1 MKPPEIDDCARAPSD
16 HELLRM
22 HVETR
27 SEESFRALMARYVDL
42 VYSSAM
48 RQVGNHAT
56 AQDITQA
63 VFTVLARKAASLSRE
78 TVLAGWLVR
87 ASRYAALDALKL
99 EARRLRREREA
110 AEMRDKMTHPE
121 TELEAEWDKMAPF
134 LDEALSQLS
143 RGDRNAVVLR
153 FFEKRSWREVGETLG
168 SNENA
173 ARVRVGR
180 AVEKLRSYFRKRGV
194 AVSSATLTG
203 ALLANSVQAAPAG
216 LLAGASFVH
225 SPLVALLLRRLLWPK
240 IVTGA
245 VAVALLLLFG
255 LTAWRLWPAA
265 VANTAIAAPPP
276 TLDTNQQAA
285 IAREARAVLNEM
297 DRGLFFNDPQAFV
310 GQINFRNAE
319 EERYRPLL
327 LEYARVS
334 NEFRSALATASPTG
348 RAPSRSYRVILE
360 EIFEG
365 QPAPAPV
372 ILTRTY
378 ATDNAFKSH
387 GIHLVKTNGVWKWNF
402 FAPYSTEAR
411 AQRMAVLEKKTAVM
425 KLLLPSLRDRS
436 LTNAYEALD
445 RFKLAA
451 P

>member
-1 MKPPEIDDCARAPSD
+1 
-16 HELLRM
+16 M

-56 AQDITQA
+56 AEDITQA
-63 VFTVLARKAASLSRE
+63 VFTVLARKAASLTRE

-87 ASRYAALDALKL
+87 AARYAALDALKL
-99 EARRLRREREA
+99 EARRAQRERAA
-110 AEMRDKMTHPE
+110 AELEEPMTQPCE
-121 TELEAEWDKMAPF
+121 GEAGWEQMAPH

-143 RGDRNAVVLR
+143 RGDRDAVVLR

-180 AVEKLRSYFRKRGV
+180 AVEKLRTYFRKRGV
-194 AVSSATLTG
+194 AVSSASLTA

-216 LLAGASFVH
+216 LLAGASFGH

-245 VAVALLLLFG
+245 AIALFLLVG
-255 LTAWRLWPAA
+255 LVAWRLWPAVPNTVIA
-265 VANTAIAAPPP
+265 VPAP
-276 TLDTNQQAA
+276 LDTNQQAA

-334 NEFRSALATASPTG
+334 NEFRTELAAASPTG
-348 RAPSRSYRVILE
+348 RSPSRTYRMILE

-387 GIHLVKTNGVWKWNF
+387 AIHLVKTNGAWKWNF

-411 AQRMAVLEKKTAVM
+411 THRMAVLEKKIAVM

-445 RFKLAA
+445 QFKLAT

>member
-1 MKPPEIDDCARAPSD
+1 MDDCISAPSD

-22 HVETR
+22 HVEMR

-56 AQDITQA
+56 AEDITQA
-63 VFTVLARKAASLSRE
+63 VFTVLARKAASLTRE

-87 ASRYAALDALKL
+87 AARYAALDALKL
-99 EARRLRREREA
+99 EARRAQRERAA
-110 AEMRDKMTHPE
+110 AELEEPMTQPP
-121 TELEAEWDKMAPF
+121 EAEAGWEQMAPH

-143 RGDRNAVVLR
+143 RCDRNAVVLR

-194 AVSSATLTG
+194 AVSSASLTA

-216 LLAGASFVH
+216 LLAGATFGH
-225 SPLVALLLRRLLWPK
+225 TPLVALLLRRLFWPK

-245 VAVALLLLFG
+245 TIVLLLLVG
-255 LTAWRLWPAA
+255 LVAWRLWPAA
-265 VANTAIAAPPP
+265 ANTVVAAPPP
-276 TLDTNQQAA
+276 PLDTNQQAA
-285 IAREARAVLNEM
+285 IAREARAVVNQI
-297 DRGLFFNDPQAFV
+297 DRGLFFNDPQTFV
-310 GQINFRNAE
+310 GQINFRSPD

-372 ILTRTY
+372 VLTRTY

-387 GIHLVKTNGVWKWNF
+387 GIHLVKTNGAWKWNF
-402 FAPYSTEAR
+402 FAPFSPEAR
-411 AQRMAVLEKKTAVM
+411 AHRMAVLEKKTAVM
-425 KLLLPSLRDRS
+425 KSLLPSLRERS

-445 RFKLAA
+445 QFKLAT

>member
-1 MKPPEIDDCARAPSD
+1 MNPPTTEACASAPSD
-16 HELLRM
+16 QELLRA
-22 HVETR
+22 HVDTG
-27 SEESFRALMARYVDL
+27 SEESFRVIMARYLDL
-42 VYSSAM
+42 VYSSAL
-48 RQVGNHAT
+48 RQVGNHTA
-56 AQDITQA
+56 AQDVTQA

-99 EARRLRREREA
+99 EARRSRREREA

-121 TELEAEWDKMAPF
+121 TELEADWDKMAHF
-134 LDEALSQLS
+134 LDEALSRLS
-143 RGDRNAVVLR
+143 KGDRNAVVLR

-194 AVSSATLTG
+194 AVSSASLTA

-216 LLAGASFVH
+216 LLAGASFGH
-225 SPLVALLLRRLLWPK
+225 SPLVALLLRRLLWPR

-245 VAVALLLLFG
+245 AVVALVFLLAFI
-255 LTAWRLWPAA
+255 AWRLQPAA
-265 VANTAIAAPPP
+265 NSVIAAAPP
-276 TLDTNQQAA
+276 LDTNQQAA
-285 IAREARAVLNEM
+285 IAREARAVVTQI

-310 GQINFRNAE
+310 GQINFRTPE

-334 NEFRSALATASPTG
+334 NEFRTELAAVSPTG
-348 RAPSRSYRVILE
+348 RSPSRTYRMILE

-387 GIHLVKTNGVWKWNF
+387 AIHLVKTNGAWKWNF
-402 FAPYSTEAR
+402 FAPFSAVSREH
-411 AQRMAVLEKKTAVM
+411 RMAVLEKKVAVM

-445 RFKLAA
+445 QFKLAA